1 MKILSTISRDI
12 IKLSHRKNSTIYALS
27 SGHGKCGV
35 ALIRVSGPKAFNAL
49 SLLTKK
55 NEFEPRK
62 AYLRKLKHPN
72 SGIVLDQALSVW
84 FPGPASFTGED
95 IAEFQVHGGS
105 AVVKAVLEALGSIDD
120 LRPAKAGEFTKRAFQ
135 SGKLDLTEVEGLAD
149 LINAE
154 TEYQR
159 RQAFKQM
166 DGDLHRLYDKWS
178 EMILNLSATVE
189 ASVDFSEDVGSIDEE
204 EIKDRVKELVNSV
217 ELHMDDSNAGE
228 RLRDG
233 VQVCILGKP
242 NVGKS
247 TLLNTLC
254 RRPAAI
260 VSPIAGTT
268 RDTIEQYL
276 DIGGF
281 PIKIVDTAGIRDS
294 NEADTI
300 ELEGIKRAENVA
312 KSSDLIIIVVD
323 SSEIPTN
330 AEIHEWCRKSEQNL
344 TLKSDRTAM
353 KILVLN
359 KCDLLSNT
367 DFEYTK
373 ERLVDIENIILMSCV
388 TGKGFDQFINIL
400 RDSVQNLCLRDK
412 GFQLSGA
419 CLTRPRHRYHL
430 DRALQHLKNYLKDM
444 EEESL
449 PLEIQAHYLSNA
461 FREFGLLTGKIT
473 LSTLHDKIFSD
484 FCIGK

>member
-1 MKILSTISRDI
+1 
-12 IKLSHRKNSTIYALS
+12 
-27 SGHGKCGV
+27 
-35 ALIRVSGPKAFNAL
+35 
-49 SLLTKK
+49 
-55 NEFEPRK
+55 
-62 AYLRKLKHPN
+62 
-72 SGIVLDQALSVW
+72 
-84 FPGPASFTGED
+84 
-95 IAEFQVHGGS
+95 
-105 AVVKAVLEALGSIDD
+105 
-120 LRPAKAGEFTKRAFQ
+120 
-135 SGKLDLTEVEGLAD
+135 
-149 LINAE
+149 
-154 TEYQR
+154 
-159 RQAFKQM
+159 
-166 DGDLHRLYDKWS
+166 
-178 EMILNLSATVE
+178 MILNLSAKVE

-344 TLKSDRTAM
+344 TLKSDRIAM

-412 GFQLSGA
+412 GTSF
-419 CLTRPRHRYHL
+419 CLIVYQNIAG
-430 DRALQHLKNYLKDM
+430 RAYRKV
-444 EEESL
+444 
-449 PLEIQAHYLSNA
+449 
-461 FREFGLLTGKIT
+461 
-473 LSTLHDKIFSD
+473 
-484 FCIGK
+484 

>member
-1 MKILSTISRDI
+1 
-12 IKLSHRKNSTIYALS
+12 
-27 SGHGKCGV
+27 
-35 ALIRVSGPKAFNAL
+35 
-49 SLLTKK
+49 
-55 NEFEPRK
+55 
-62 AYLRKLKHPN
+62 
-72 SGIVLDQALSVW
+72 
-84 FPGPASFTGED
+84 
-95 IAEFQVHGGS
+95 
-105 AVVKAVLEALGSIDD
+105 
-120 LRPAKAGEFTKRAFQ
+120 
-135 SGKLDLTEVEGLAD
+135 
-149 LINAE
+149 
-154 TEYQR
+154 
-159 RQAFKQM
+159 
-166 DGDLHRLYDKWS
+166 
-178 EMILNLSATVE
+178 MILNLSATVE

-276 DIGGF
+276 DVGGF
-281 PIKIVDTAGIRDS
+281 PIKIVDTAGIRDA

-312 KSSDLIIIVVD
+312 QSSDLIIIVVD

-344 TLKSDRTAM
+344 TLKSNRTAM

-388 TGKGFDQFINIL
+388 TGEGFDQFINIL

-412 GFQLSGA
+412 GTSF
-419 CLTRPRHRYHL
+419 CLIIYQVL
-430 DRALQHLKNYLKDM
+430 M
-444 EEESL
+444 ESL
-449 PLEIQAHYLSNA
+449 QESLNNHTYYISICRISAEWCMFDETKTPIPSRQ
-461 FREFGLLTGKIT
+461 GT
-473 LSTLHDKIFSD
+473 STLEKLSKRHGRGIFTIRNSSTLLVK
-484 FCIGK
+484 CIQRVWVADRKNHS

>member
-1 MKILSTISRDI
+1 
-12 IKLSHRKNSTIYALS
+12 
-27 SGHGKCGV
+27 
-35 ALIRVSGPKAFNAL
+35 
-49 SLLTKK
+49 
-55 NEFEPRK
+55 
-62 AYLRKLKHPN
+62 
-72 SGIVLDQALSVW
+72 
-84 FPGPASFTGED
+84 
-95 IAEFQVHGGS
+95 
-105 AVVKAVLEALGSIDD
+105 
-120 LRPAKAGEFTKRAFQ
+120 
-135 SGKLDLTEVEGLAD
+135 
-149 LINAE
+149 
-154 TEYQR
+154 
-159 RQAFKQM
+159 
-166 DGDLHRLYDKWS
+166 
-178 EMILNLSATVE
+178 MILNLSATVE

-204 EIKDRVKELVNSV
+204 DIKDRVKELVNSV

-281 PIKIVDTAGIRDS
+281 PIKIIDTAGIRDA

-400 RDSVQNLCLRDK
+400 RDSVQNLCLRDEGTSFSLIVYQNITK
-412 GFQLSGA
+412 IKVYGGRNEECDGKMCTFTNRLTKSWDKDEILSLGIRNKEA
-419 CLTRPRHRYHL
+419 KTTEINIVGIQFNDEIICGSPINLATTATNTTTPTTTPTTTSTTTTGMIFLLGTSRIGT
-430 DRALQHLKNYLKDM
+430 
-444 EEESL
+444 
-449 PLEIQAHYLSNA
+449 LE
-461 FREFGLLTGKIT
+461 FRIDDSSEK
-473 LSTLHDKIFSD
+473 KYW
-484 FCIGK
+484 

>member
-1 MKILSTISRDI
+1 
-12 IKLSHRKNSTIYALS
+12 
-27 SGHGKCGV
+27 
-35 ALIRVSGPKAFNAL
+35 
-49 SLLTKK
+49 
-55 NEFEPRK
+55 
-62 AYLRKLKHPN
+62 
-72 SGIVLDQALSVW
+72 
-84 FPGPASFTGED
+84 
-95 IAEFQVHGGS
+95 
-105 AVVKAVLEALGSIDD
+105 
-120 LRPAKAGEFTKRAFQ
+120 
-135 SGKLDLTEVEGLAD
+135 
-149 LINAE
+149 
-154 TEYQR
+154 
-159 RQAFKQM
+159 
-166 DGDLHRLYDKWS
+166 
-178 EMILNLSATVE
+178 MILNLVATVE
-189 ASVDFSEDVGSIDEE
+189 ASVDFSEDVGNIDEE

-276 DIGGF
+276 DVGGF
-281 PIKIVDTAGIRDS
+281 PIKIVDTAGIRDA

-312 KSSDLIIIVVD
+312 QSSDLIIIVVD

-330 AEIHEWCRKSEQNL
+330 AEVHEWCRKSEQNL
-344 TLKSDRTAM
+344 TLKSNRTAM

-388 TGKGFDQFINIL
+388 TGEGFDQFINIL

-412 GFQLSGA
+412 GTSFYLIVYQNIA
-419 CLTRPRHRYHL
+419 CSQS
-430 DRALQHLKNYLKDM
+430 LQEGFSNHTNY
-444 EEESL
+444 
-449 PLEIQAHYLSNA
+449 ISNCRISVEWCM
-461 FREFGLLTGKIT
+461 FDKTKTPIPSRQGT
-473 LSTLHDKIFSD
+473 STLEKLSKRHGRGIFTIRNSSTLLVK
-484 FCIGK
+484 CIQRVWVADRKNHS

>member
-1 MKILSTISRDI
+1 
-12 IKLSHRKNSTIYALS
+12 
-27 SGHGKCGV
+27 
-35 ALIRVSGPKAFNAL
+35 
-49 SLLTKK
+49 
-55 NEFEPRK
+55 
-62 AYLRKLKHPN
+62 
-72 SGIVLDQALSVW
+72 
-84 FPGPASFTGED
+84 
-95 IAEFQVHGGS
+95 
-105 AVVKAVLEALGSIDD
+105 
-120 LRPAKAGEFTKRAFQ
+120 
-135 SGKLDLTEVEGLAD
+135 
-149 LINAE
+149 
-154 TEYQR
+154 
-159 RQAFKQM
+159 M

-281 PIKIVDTAGIRDS
+281 PIKIIDTAGIRDA

>member
-1 MKILSTISRDI
+1 
-12 IKLSHRKNSTIYALS
+12 
-27 SGHGKCGV
+27 
-35 ALIRVSGPKAFNAL
+35 
-49 SLLTKK
+49 
-55 NEFEPRK
+55 
-62 AYLRKLKHPN
+62 
-72 SGIVLDQALSVW
+72 
-84 FPGPASFTGED
+84 
-95 IAEFQVHGGS
+95 
-105 AVVKAVLEALGSIDD
+105 
-120 LRPAKAGEFTKRAFQ
+120 
-135 SGKLDLTEVEGLAD
+135 
-149 LINAE
+149 
-154 TEYQR
+154 
-159 RQAFKQM
+159 
-166 DGDLHRLYDKWS
+166 
-178 EMILNLSATVE
+178 MILNLSATVE

-268 RDTIEQYL
+268 RDIIEQYL

-400 RDSVQNLCLRDK
+400 RDSVQNLCLRDE
-412 GFQLSGA
+412 GTSF
-419 CLTRPRHRYHL
+419 
-430 DRALQHLKNYLKDM
+430 
-444 EEESL
+444 SL
-449 PLEIQAHYLSNA
+449 IVYQNITGSQAY
-461 FREFGLLTGKIT
+461 RKV
-473 LSTLHDKIFSD
+473 
-484 FCIGK
+484 